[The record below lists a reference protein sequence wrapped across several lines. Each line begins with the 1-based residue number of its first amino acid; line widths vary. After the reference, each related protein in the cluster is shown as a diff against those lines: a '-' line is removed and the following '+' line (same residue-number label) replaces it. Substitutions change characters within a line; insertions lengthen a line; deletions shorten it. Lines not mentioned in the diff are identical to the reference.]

1 MTDVSDRVQIHD
13 TVLLSD
19 GYAKL
24 RRTDFSWRRG
34 DGRLQRLTREVFE
47 RGSAATILLYDAARR
62 TVVLTR
68 QFRLPAFLA
77 GYREQ
82 MIEAAAGMLDSAE
95 PEARIRAETEEETG
109 YRIGAVTRLFEAFM
123 SPGAVTERM
132 HFFAAPYSA
141 NDKAGAGGGLADEGE
156 DIEVVELP
164 FDDAYAMITE
174 GRIADAKTII
184 LLQWAKLNLFAG

>member
-1 MTDVSDRVQIHD
+1 MTDISDRVQIHG
-13 TVLLSD
+13 TQLLSD

-24 RRTDFSWRRG
+24 RKADLSWRRG
-34 DGRLQRLTREVFE
+34 DGSWQRLTREVFE
-47 RGSAATILLYDAARR
+47 RGSAATILLYDKGRR

-82 MIEAAAGMLDSAE
+82 MIEAAAGMLDNAE

-109 YRIGAVTRLFEAFM
+109 YRIGAVTKLFEAFM

-132 HFFAAPYSA
+132 HFFAAPYTA
-141 NDKAGAGGGLADEGE
+141 GDRTGAGGGLADEGE
-156 DIEVVELP
+156 DIEVVELA
-164 FDDAYAMITE
+164 FDEAYAMIAD
-174 GRIADAKTII
+174 GRIVDAKTII